1 MGIVRPIRH
10 NFHIKV
16 PSHRVRPAQRL
27 RNGWPKTWV
36 GGGLGG
42 EEGRWGG
49 GGGDGRAPTTGR
61 SGPENVRSPSR
72 APWADERRRIWC
84 GWATGPPQ
92 PDVVGASSTSSQQPA
107 AAASSTGL
115 RDTREGGERGA
126 RGGSSAGGQPEGG
139 TVPLWK
145 AARLPRNH
153 GVGAVVLAAA
163 RGRAAAAARALGGGS
178 GSATR
183 SCVATEGAQR
193 LSRPLA
199 CLARAAAPPGGVADL
214 GGCPKQRGSRGQMHD
229 RRSQSKAR
237 LASIWG
243 GSLWCL

>member
-1 MGIVRPIRH
+1 MGIVRPIGH

-36 GGGLGG
+36 WGGLGG
-42 EEGRWGG
+42 EEGRWGV

-92 PDVVGASSTSSQQPA
+92 PDVVGASSSSSQQPA

-126 RGGSSAGGQPEGG
+126 RGRSSVGEGPG
-139 TVPLWK
+139 ERSVPLGK

-153 GVGAVVLAAA
+153 GAGAVVLAAAAAA
-163 RGRAAAAARALGGGS
+163 RGRAAAAARAMR
-178 GSATR
+178 T
-183 SCVATEGAQR
+183 
-193 LSRPLA
+193 
-199 CLARAAAPPGGVADL
+199 
-214 GGCPKQRGSRGQMHD
+214 
-229 RRSQSKAR
+229 
-237 LASIWG
+237 
-243 GSLWCL
+243 

>member
-1 MGIVRPIRH
+1 M
-10 NFHIKV
+10 
-16 PSHRVRPAQRL
+16 
-27 RNGWPKTWV
+27 
-36 GGGLGG
+36 GG

-84 GWATGPPQ
+84 GWATDSPQ

-139 TVPLWK
+139 PCPSGRPHDFP
-145 AARLPRNH
+145 AATAWARWCWLLP
-153 GVGAVVLAAA
+153 GGALLLLPGPCA
-163 RGRAAAAARALGGGS
+163 RDPGL
-178 GSATR
+178 ATR
-183 SCVATEGAQR
+183 SCAAAEGAR
-193 LSRPLA
+193 RPSRPLA
-199 CLARAAAPPGGVADL
+199 CQARPAALPGGGADL
-214 GGCPKQRGSRGQMHD
+214 GGCWGSAGSGGSGGQMHD

-243 GSLWCL
+243 GSLWCLQWLFGGGAKG